1 MARSIWSGSI
11 SFGLVN
17 VPVKLYTA
25 VARKSV
31 HFHQLH
37 DADGSRIQQKRFCAA
52 DGEEVA
58 YENIVKGYEVSPGR
72 YVVVEPA
79 ELESLDPKKTR
90 LIEIEQFVDQAEIDP
105 ILYDQPYYL
114 APGTG
119 AAKAYRLMLDA
130 MREEGKVA
138 IARVVLRQK
147 EHLVALRATDDVL
160 IMATLVFADEVVAP
174 STLDELTGA
183 DVEVSERELK
193 VARQLIEM
201 LSGPFDA
208 THYRDGSDQEAQH
221 RSQCGVG
228 TRVAGGKRSD
238 RDGDEE
244 RQGTFRTDDD
254 LTGRAEEGVSHGWQQ
269 EGVEPSDRREPGEF
283 GVRHGRW
290 NGQSSHRHPC
300 DDVVPPVPLGVSRH
314 AGRDRERARQ
324 QWRLLPGSEG

>member
-25 VARKSV
+25 VARKTV

-52 DGEEVA
+52 DGEEVP
-58 YENIVKGYEVSPGR
+58 YEHIVKGYEVSAGR
-72 YVVVEPA
+72 YVVVDPA

-90 LIEIEQFVDQAEIDP
+90 LIEIEQFVDSAEIDP

-114 APGTG
+114 APAAG

-130 MREEGKVA
+130 MRDAGRVA

-147 EHLVALRATDDVL
+147 EHLVALRATDEVL
-160 IMATLVFADEVVAP
+160 IMATLVFADEVVPP
-174 STLDELTGA
+174 STLDELTDA
-183 DVEVSERELK
+183 EVEVSERELK

-208 THYRDGSDQEAQH
+208 TEYRDDYREAVLALIERKVTGEQVAVAPPPPQPPAAPDLMAALQA
-221 RSQCGVG
+221 SVEAVG
-228 TRVAGGKRSD
+228 KYNARW
-238 RDGDEE
+238 DGDARAKPAGASAARKRTGEDAKPKRASRAKPE
-244 RQGTFRTDDD
+244 RQPTKK
-254 LTGRAEEGVSHGWQQ
+254 S
-269 EGVEPSDRREPGEF
+269 
-283 GVRHGRW
+283 
-290 NGQSSHRHPC
+290 
-300 DDVVPPVPLGVSRH
+300 
-314 AGRDRERARQ
+314 
-324 QWRLLPGSEG
+324 